1 MSRKRNMRVYWTSCA
16 HPHWTGC
23 ICTGTLSLKLCS
35 LGLER
40 DALRAE
46 AKRRER
52 GGENVYL
59 DPYSHID
66 QSLVEVRLAR
76 DNNDPDL
83 GTRHVSV
90 LLSSCVIDPV
100 GLLSAAWIHSRAS
113 SPRHTA
119 VTRHK
124 EGSISTAPR
133 CLLRHLHAPSKSLH
147 QPPQRA
153 REKRHKNTD
162 ITWREGETERDKG
175 RRENRKEKGG
185 EKVRVDS
192 VTPGTREQHQGFTSN
207 QDAVAAAQP
216 HVNTAASAA
225 EHT

>member
-1 MSRKRNMRVYWTSCA
+1 M
-16 HPHWTGC
+16 G
-23 ICTGTLSLKLCS
+23 IISLKLCS

-46 AKRRER
+46 EKRRER

-66 QSLVEVRLAR
+66 QSLVEVQLAR

-90 LLSSCVIDPV
+90 LLSSRVIDPV

-133 CLLRHLHAPSKSLH
+133 CLLPHLHAPSKSLH
-147 QPPQRA
+147 QPPGRA

-162 ITWREGETERDKG
+162 TTGGEEETERDKG
-175 RRENRKEKGG
+175 RRKNGREKGG
-185 EKVRVDS
+185 EKVRLIVL
-192 VTPGTREQHQGFTSN
+192 HQGHGCNTKVSPQIKTLWQQLSLTSTPLPLQQSIHN
-207 QDAVAAAQP
+207 NLATTTHRGKDNFPLWQ
-216 HVNTAASAA
+216 
-225 EHT
+225 

>member
-1 MSRKRNMRVYWTSCA
+1 MFTSTVVDAVRTSAFDKA
-16 HPHWTGC
+16 HPHFQAFARC
-23 ICTGTLSLKLCS
+23 Y
-35 LGLER
+35 LGLGHN
-40 DALRAE
+40 ALRAE

-100 GLLSAAWIHSRAS
+100 GILSAAWIHSRAS

-124 EGSISTAPR
+124 EGSISTASR
-133 CLLRHLHAPSKSLH
+133 CLLPSHQPPPHLHAPSESLH
-147 QPPQRA
+147 QPQGSVKG
-153 REKRHKNTD
+153 KRHKNTE
-162 ITWREGETERDKG
+162 TTGRGRERERERRQTERDKG
-175 RRENRKEKGG
+175 RRKKFSWGDGKG
-185 EKVRVDS
+185 
-192 VTPGTREQHQGFTSN
+192 
-207 QDAVAAAQP
+207 
-216 HVNTAASAA
+216 
-225 EHT
+225 

>member
-1 MSRKRNMRVYWTSCA
+1 MCP
-16 HPHWTGC
+16 HPCWIWSIHR
-23 ICTGTLSLKLCS
+23 GTFYLKLCS

-40 DALRAE
+40 DGLRAQ

-90 LLSSCVIDPV
+90 LLSSRVIDPV

-113 SPRHTA
+113 LPRHTA

-124 EGSISTAPR
+124 EGSISTATR
-133 CLLRHLHAPSKSLH
+133 CLLPHLHAPSKSLH
-147 QPPQRA
+147 QPPGRV
-153 REKRHKNTD
+153 REKRPKNTETTD
-162 ITWREGETERDKG
+162 KEKETEREKG
-175 RRENRKEKGG
+175 RKNRRQKGG
-185 EKVRVDS
+185 EKVKVDS
-192 VTPGTREQHQGFTSN
+192 VTTETREQHQGFTSN
-207 QDAVAAAQP
+207 QDTMAAAQP